1 MIGKTISHYTI
12 LEKIGQGGM
21 GVVYKAEDSKLR
33 RTVALKFLPQELTR
47 DPEAKR
53 RFIQEA
59 QAAAALDHP
68 HICTVYEIDEADGR
82 IFIAMAFVSG
92 QSLKEKLEKGP
103 LEVNEA
109 VGIASQAAAGL
120 RAAHDKGIVHRDV
133 KPANIML
140 TEDGLVKI
148 MDFGLAKLSWGADL
162 TRTAA
167 VMGTAAYMSPEQVRG
182 EPADHRTDIW
192 SLGCTLYEMLTGKM
206 PFEVSESQAVF
217 YAILHTEPPSLRSR
231 RGDVPEELER
241 MVTRAMHKD
250 PEGRYGD
257 LGQMLQAL
265 DSLSPTRSAAS
276 RSAPAVEKAPSIAVL
291 PFVNMSAD
299 PENEY
304 FSDGLTEELIN
315 ALTKIQGLRVVARTS
330 SFAFKGEKIDL
341 RDAGR
346 RLNVG
351 TLLEGSVR
359 KAGDRIRITAQLINV
374 ANGYHLWSER
384 FDRHLEDVFAIQ
396 DEITAEI
403 IDKLRATFDIALPGR
418 EKLPAGNVE
427 AYDLYLKGRYCFNML
442 APDWVE
448 KTLSFYDQAIE
459 KDPLFAAAYAAK
471 AEAFIMLASGFDIL
485 PSREAMPEAK
495 KAALKAVEIDPNLS
509 DAYVSLAAVATF
521 YEWDRQTAK
530 ENFQKAIELNPNS
543 VGAHLWKEMY
553 LTLLERKY
561 AEALVELE
569 KAQELDPL
577 NLLVKVRI
585 GYVHYYLRDFDGA
598 IAVFDQMLA
607 LEPNFVIAHHGLMD
621 AYGQK
626 GMFEEAIAAGEKVV
640 DAGVRFVAN
649 LGVLGYYY
657 GLAGEKEKARALL
670 DELQERSRKGYV
682 SSFWVGTIYL
692 GLGDVD
698 RAFEWFHKAY
708 DEHDG
713 NLVYITIPIPFKT
726 IVSDPRYA
734 SLLKQM
740 GLTHLVQD

>member
-1 MIGKTISHYTI
+1 MIGQTISHYTI

-21 GVVYKAEDSKLR
+21 GVVYKAEDTKLKR
-33 RTVALKFLPQELTR
+33 IVALKFLPPELTR
-47 DPEAKR
+47 DPEAKN
-53 RFIQEA
+53 RFIREA

-68 HICTVYEIDEADGR
+68 YICTVHEIDEADDR
-82 IFIAMAFVSG
+82 IFIAMAFVPG
-92 QSLKEKLEKGP
+92 QSLKERITHGP
-103 LEVNEA
+103 LAVDEA
-109 VGIASQAAAGL
+109 VSITVQAAAGL
-120 RAAHDKGIVHRDV
+120 QAAHGKGIVHRDV

-140 TEDGLVKI
+140 TEGGRTKI

-162 TRTAA
+162 TRTAT

-182 EPADHRTDIW
+182 EQADLRTDIW

-206 PFEVSESQAVF
+206 PFEVPETQAVF
-217 YAILHTEPPSLRSR
+217 YAILNTEPPSIRSR
-231 RGDVPEELER
+231 RGDIPEEMDR
-241 MVTRAMHKD
+241 IVSKAIHKD
-250 PEGRYGD
+250 PAGRYDD
-257 LGQMLQAL
+257 LGQMIREL
-265 DSLSPTRSAAS
+265 DSLIPIRSTP
-276 RSAPAVEKAPSIAVL
+276 APSTHPGEKVPSIAVL

-330 SFAFKGEKIDL
+330 SFAFKGEKIDI

-346 RLNVG
+346 RLNVD

-374 ANGYHLWSER
+374 ADGYHLWSER
-384 FDRHLEDVFAIQ
+384 FDRNLEDVFAIQ
-396 DEITAEI
+396 DEITGEI
-403 IDKLRATFDIALPGR
+403 IERLRATFEIALPAR
-418 EKLPAGNVE
+418 EKLKAGSVE
-427 AYDLYLKGRYCFNML
+427 AYDFYLKGRYCLNQL
-442 APDWVE
+442 PPDWVE
-448 KTLSFYDQAIE
+448 KTLSFYDRAIAS
-459 KDPLFAAAYAAK
+459 DPGFAPAYAGK
-471 AEAFIMLASGFDIL
+471 AEALIMIASGFDIL

-495 KAALKAVEIDPNLS
+495 RAALKALEIDPSLS
-509 DAYVSLAAVATF
+509 EAYVSLAAVATF
-521 YEWDRQTAK
+521 YEWDRHNAEK
-530 ENFQKAIELNPNS
+530 YFEKALELNPNS

-553 LTLLERKY
+553 LSVLERRY
-561 AEALVELE
+561 SEALVELE

-598 IAVFDQMLA
+598 IEVFDQMLA
-607 LEPNFVIAHHGLMD
+607 LEPNFVIAYHGLMD

-657 GLAGEKEKARALL
+657 GLAGEKEKAHALL
-670 DELQERSRKGYV
+670 DELRERSRKGYV
-682 SSFWVGTIYL
+682 STFWVGTIYL

-698 RAFEWFHKAY
+698 RAFEWFQKAY
-708 DEHDG
+708 EERDG
-713 NLVYITIPIPFKT
+713 NLAYITIPIPFKA

-740 GLTHLVQD
+740 GLAHLVQD